1 MASPSSHL
9 PVRNHDLLGDWRR
22 QPATG
27 RLAAEVAAV
36 LDEDGHSDL
45 RRIRRAEGH
54 EPGMASVG
62 SRLGTSLMSSGGAS
76 PKPKSLA
83 VLASAPGGSW
93 VASLAKYT
101 LQDWV
106 SAWVMSPPQ
115 TSLPK
120 FLIGM
125 LVWAGRNCPAAG

>member
-1 MASPSSHL
+1 M
-9 PVRNHDLLGDWRR
+9 
-22 QPATG
+22 PAATSAICSG
-27 RLAAEVAAV
+27 VAAT
-36 LDEDGHSDL
+36 LYCPTADWAAKAGDFRS
-45 RRIRRAEGH
+45 
-54 EPGMASVG
+54 ASVG

-101 LQDWV
+101 LRGGV
-106 SAWVMSPPQ
+106 GAWVMPPPQ

-125 LVWAGRNCPAAG
+125 LVWAGRNCPAGG